1 MSENPSSRVSRT
13 VDEQALFERLREY
26 EPEIRRAA
34 RVRLSPLLRPHL
46 DSVDLVQ
53 SVFIALLD
61 GLRRDKLD
69 LSNPDKLVALSAQ
82 IIRRK
87 VARVWRRM
95 QRRSRL
101 NSRLDLPREIDP
113 QSIPMPG
120 DDTDP
125 ADAAQLRDSIREV
138 LVHLEFDE
146 RRLIELR
153 LEGYSTADAAR
164 ALGASPDVLRV
175 RLSRLRRRLRE
186 LGLMSDWL

>member
-13 VDEQALFERLREY
+13 VDEQALFERLSEY